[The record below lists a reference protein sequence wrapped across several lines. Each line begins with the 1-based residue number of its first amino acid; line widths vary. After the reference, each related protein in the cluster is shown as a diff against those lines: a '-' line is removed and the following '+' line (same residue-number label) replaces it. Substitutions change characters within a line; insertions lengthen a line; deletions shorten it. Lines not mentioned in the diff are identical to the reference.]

1 MTPDVADGREIEMDR
16 YTRRQYFEGLCL
28 MRDAYAGLGA
38 DDTTSCLSIEDAI
51 AYAVDLLERP
61 ATSTADADQAH
72 TEAI

>member
-1 MTPDVADGREIEMDR
+1 MTDGVTDGREIEMDR
-16 YTRRQYFEGLCL
+16 YTRRQYFEHLCRL
-28 MRDAYAGLGA
+28 RDGYDALGT

-51 AYAVDLLERP
+51 AYAIDLLERP